1 MKKFMSILAFLGL
14 CFVAFA
20 LLLARVLDAVG
31 VHANVTS
38 AMLTIGQ
45 CLAYIVTM
53 VYAFNFVKGKR
64 SPWWWVA
71 YWVSVVVIL
80 LLVILQIT
88 VPFKG

>member
-20 LLLARVLDAVG
+20 LLLARILGAIG
-31 VHANVTS
+31 VSASVTN
-38 AMLTIGQ
+38 AMLSVGE

-80 LLVILQIT
+80 LLVILQFTIP
-88 VPFKG
+88 VAR